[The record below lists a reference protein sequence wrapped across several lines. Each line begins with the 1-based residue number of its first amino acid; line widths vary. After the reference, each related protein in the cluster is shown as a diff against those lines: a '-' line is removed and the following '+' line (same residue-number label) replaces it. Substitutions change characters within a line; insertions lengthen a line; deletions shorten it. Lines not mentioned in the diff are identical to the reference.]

1 MTAPNSAN
9 SVRIEAQAVAAPLTR
24 AAIFLVLKMK
34 SGDDNRDIIRSF
46 CSDLSAVFR
55 AVDFRDF
62 EGGLSVIEAH
72 AVAVSAEHAL
82 IHAVPR
88 LAAAVVHADPLDDA
102 DHHALLADHAL
113 I

>member
-1 MTAPNSAN
+1 MVVIIPCCD
-9 SVRIEAQAVAAPLTR
+9 EVAAAQGWLISMCCNGMDVGPVRLRWVGRTLR
-24 AAIFLVLKMK
+24 AECVI
-34 SGDDNRDIIRSF
+34 S
-46 CSDLSAVFR
+46 
-55 AVDFRDF
+55 VDPS
-62 EGGLSVIEAH
+62 LSVIQAH

-88 LAAAVVHADPLDDA
+88 LAAAVVHADPLAGA